1 MRDDRWVSKLLL
13 APAMLVLA
21 ATVVYPFLSA
31 LVLSFRDWQLSKSP
45 EPGDFVGLAN
55 YQRAFGDPHFI
66 NSVVVTIEY
75 TIVSV
80 ALSMVIGLGIA
91 LLLFRPSLINT
102 VLKAFLIFPFAMS
115 PALKGFS
122 WRFMLH
128 PQYGIINELI
138 GRVYPPAA
146 GFVWLGQPFWAMF
159 WLAITE
165 VWGWAPYI
173 ALVFIGAL
181 GTLPQDAF
189 DAAKVDGASTIQTF
203 WHVTLPLL
211 SPIIVMMTLLK
222 TIFSVKQFDAVVTLT
237 GGGPGRATE
246 TMNYYVYKSGF
257 SFFDMG
263 YASALAYLLVVAMFA
278 FAFFYV
284 RTLLQREV

>member
-1 MRDDRWVSKLLL
+1 MRDDKWIRNLLL
-13 APAMLVLA
+13 GPALLVLA

-31 LVLSFRDWQLSKSP
+31 FVLSFRDWQLNKSLL
-45 EPGDFVGLAN
+45 PGAFVGLKN
-55 YQRAFGDPHFI
+55 YERAFQDPHFI
-66 NSVVVTIEY
+66 NCVVVTVEY
-75 TIVSV
+75 TIISV
-80 ALSMVIGLGIA
+80 VISMVVGLGIA
-91 LLLFRPSLINT
+91 LLLCRPGLINLI
-102 VLKAFLIFPFAMS
+102 LKSFLVFPFAMS

-122 WRFMLH
+122 WRFMLN
-128 PQYGIINELI
+128 PQYGIINHLI
-138 GRVYPPAA
+138 GWIYPPAA
-146 GFVWLGQPFWAMF
+146 GFVWLGHPFWAMF

-181 GTLPQDAF
+181 GTLPQEVF

-211 SPIIVMMTLLK
+211 RPIIVMMVLLK

-246 TMNYYVYKSGF
+246 TMNYYVYKTGF

-263 YASALAYLLVVAMFA
+263 YASALAYLLVVAMFI

-284 RTLLQREV
+284 RSLLRREA

>member
-1 MRDDRWVSKLLL
+1 MRDDRWVRNLLL
-13 APAMLVLA
+13 GPALLVLA
-21 ATVVYPFLSA
+21 VTVLYPFASA
-31 LVLSFRDWQLSKSP
+31 FLLSFRDWQLNKSP
-45 EPGDFVGLAN
+45 QPTAFVGLDN
-55 YQRAFGDPHFI
+55 YTRAFGDPHFI
-66 NSVVVTIEY
+66 NSVVVTIQY
-75 TIVSV
+75 TIISV
-80 ALSMVIGLGIA
+80 VLSMVVGLGIA
-91 LLLFRPSLINT
+91 LLLYRPGWINLI
-102 VLKAFLIFPFAMS
+102 LKSFLIFPFAMS

-122 WRFMLH
+122 WRFMLN
-128 PQYGIINELI
+128 PQYGIISELI
-138 GRVYPPAA
+138 GRIYPPAA

-203 WHVTLPLL
+203 WHVTIPMLK
-211 SPIIVMMTLLK
+211 PIMVMMILLK

-246 TMNYYVYKSGF
+246 TMNYYVYKTGF

-263 YASALAYLLVVAMFA
+263 YASALAYLLVVAMFI

-284 RTLLQREV
+284 RSLLHREA

>member
-1 MRDDRWVSKLLL
+1 MRDRTIKVLLL
-13 APAMLVLA
+13 APALAVLG

-31 LVLSFRDWQLSKSP
+31 LLLSFREWRLSKSP
-45 EPGDFVGLAN
+45 TPGAFVGFEN
-55 YQRAFGDPHFI
+55 YLRAFGDPHFI

-75 TIVSV
+75 TLISV

-91 LLLFRPSLINT
+91 LLLQRPGLINMI
-102 VLKAFLIFPFAMS
+102 LKSFLIFPFAMS

-122 WRFMLH
+122 WRFMLN

-138 GRVYPPAA
+138 GRLFPPLA

-181 GTLPQDAF
+181 DTLPQDAF
-189 DAAKVDGASTIQTF
+189 DAAKVDGASTFQTF

-211 SPIIVMMTLLK
+211 RPIIIMMVLLK

-246 TMNYYVYKSGF
+246 TMNYYVYKNGF

-263 YASALAYLLVVAMFA
+263 YASALAYLLVVAMFI

-284 RTLLQREV
+284 RTLLHREA